1 MAINKVALVSAV
13 LLLVISSAAAA
24 AGRDVPP
31 VLPKDNVLRDHGIM
45 NTPEENGGRSESKI
59 YAITQPIFHPPYVPP
74 CASKAVR
81 ASGVTKDEKRC

>member
-24 AGRDVPP
+24 GRDVPP
-31 VLPKDNVLRDHGIM
+31 VLPKDNVLHNHRLM
-45 NTPEENGGRSESKI
+45 NTPEGNGGPSESKI